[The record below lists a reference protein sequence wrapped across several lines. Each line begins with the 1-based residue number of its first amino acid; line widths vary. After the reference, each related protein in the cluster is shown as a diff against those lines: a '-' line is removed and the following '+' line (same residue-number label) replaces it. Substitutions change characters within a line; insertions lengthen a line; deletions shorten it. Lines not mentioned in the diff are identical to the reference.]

1 MTCKVNYQKTS
12 AAACKEGRIAEVYK
26 WSSKKLQQDFYVP
39 MTDEGR
45 ESTRNYHF
53 TNFYGNYS
61 KLHQLM
67 FFFNIL
73 KGNGDF
79 QQQHK
84 RF

>member
-1 MTCKVNYQKTS
+1 MKVVKAQEIITS
-12 AAACKEGRIAEVYK
+12 QVY
-26 WSSKKLQQDFYVP
+26 S
-39 MTDEGR
+39 
-45 ESTRNYHF
+45 
-53 TNFYGNYS
+53 NYS

-84 RF
+84 RFWLRAIWTVTSKIWSAPEKNI